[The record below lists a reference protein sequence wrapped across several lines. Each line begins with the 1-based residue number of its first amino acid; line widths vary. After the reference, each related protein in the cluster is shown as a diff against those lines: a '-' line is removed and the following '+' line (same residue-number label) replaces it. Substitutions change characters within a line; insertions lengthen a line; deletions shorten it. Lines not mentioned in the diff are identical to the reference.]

1 MALISQSEW
10 ARRQGFSKQYAAK
23 LIKQGKIHL
32 IDGMIDEYT
41 ANAELEMQRDIN
53 LPKQR
58 KGQGSYFVRDDMH
71 NLLMKTKLKNEIEKG
86 KLIEAEVKEKLG
98 ELISVNEVKKVF
110 YAKAKAVRDGVLN
123 VPDRVSALLAN
134 TNDPVEI
141 HKILTKEL
149 RQVLEELSH
158 HEITDQDLI

>member
-10 ARRQGFSKQYAAK
+10 ARRQGFSKQYVGK

-41 ANAELEMQRDIN
+41 ANAELEMRRNVD
-53 LPKQR
+53 LPRQR
-58 KGQGSYFVRDDMH
+58 KNHGSYFIQDDMH
-71 NLLMKTKLKNEIEKG
+71 NLLIKTKLKNEIEKG

-98 ELISVNEVKKVF
+98 ELVSMTEVNRVF
-110 YAKAKAVRDGVLN
+110 YAKAKAVRDGILN
-123 VPDRVSALLAN
+123 VPDRISALLASI
-134 TNDPVEI
+134 NDPAEI
-141 HKILTKEL
+141 HKTLTKEL

-158 HEITDQDLI
+158 HDIS

>member
-1 MALISQSEW
+1 MALISQAEW

-41 ANAELEMQRDIN
+41 ANAELEMRRNID
-53 LPKQR
+53 LPRQR
-58 KGQGSYFVRDDMH
+58 KGGGSYFVRDDMH
-71 NLLMKTKLKNEIEKG
+71 NLLVKTKLKNEIEKG

-98 ELISVNEVKKVF
+98 ELISVSEVKKVF
-110 YAKAKAVRDGVLN
+110 YAKAKAVREGIMN
-123 VPDRVSALLAN
+123 IPDRLATLLV
-134 TNDPVEI
+134 TIRDPQEMHRV
-141 HKILTKEL
+141 LSQEL

-158 HEITDQDLI
+158 HEID

>member
-1 MALISQSEW
+1 
-10 ARRQGFSKQYAAK
+10 
-23 LIKQGKIHL
+23 
-32 IDGMIDEYT
+32 
-41 ANAELEMQRDIN
+41 
-53 LPKQR
+53 
-58 KGQGSYFVRDDMH
+58 MH

-98 ELISVNEVKKVF
+98 ELISVTEVKKVF

-123 VPDRVSALLAN
+123 VPDRVCALLAN

>member
-10 ARRQGFSKQYAAK
+10 ARRQGFSKQYVGK

-41 ANAELEMQRDIN
+41 ANAELEMKRNID
-53 LPKQR
+53 LPRQR
-58 KGQGSYFVRDDMH
+58 KNHGSYFVQDDMH
-71 NLLMKTKLKNEIEKG
+71 NLLIKTKLKNEIEKG

-98 ELISVNEVKKVF
+98 ELVSMAEVNRVF
-110 YAKAKAVRDGVLN
+110 YAKAKAVRDGILN
-123 VPDRVSALLAN
+123 VPDRISALLASI
-134 TNDPVEI
+134 NDSVEI
-141 HKILTKEL
+141 HKVLTKEL

-158 HEITDQDLI
+158 HDIS

>member
-10 ARRQGFSKQYAAK
+10 ARRQGFSKQYVGK

-41 ANAELEMQRDIN
+41 ANAELEMKRNID
-53 LPKQR
+53 LPRQR
-58 KGQGSYFVRDDMH
+58 KNHGSYFVQDDMH
-71 NLLMKTKLKNEIEKG
+71 NLLVKTKLKNEIEKG

-98 ELISVNEVKKVF
+98 ELVSMAEVNRVF
-110 YAKAKAVRDGVLN
+110 YAKAKAVRDGILN
-123 VPDRVSALLAN
+123 VPDRISALLASI
-134 TNDPVEI
+134 NDSVKI
-141 HKILTKEL
+141 HKVLTKEL

-158 HEITDQDLI
+158 HDIS

>member
-10 ARRQGFSKQYAAK
+10 ARRQGFSKQYVGK

-41 ANAELEMQRDIN
+41 ANAELEMRRNVD
-53 LPKQR
+53 LPRQR
-58 KGQGSYFVRDDMH
+58 KNHGSYFIQDDMH
-71 NLLMKTKLKNEIEKG
+71 NLLIKTKLKNEIEKG

-98 ELISVNEVKKVF
+98 ELVSMAEVNRVF
-110 YAKAKAVRDGVLN
+110 YAKAKAVRDGILN
-123 VPDRVSALLAN
+123 VPDRISALLASI
-134 TNDPVEI
+134 NDPAEI
-141 HKILTKEL
+141 HKTLTKEL

-158 HEITDQDLI
+158 HDIS

>member
-10 ARRQGFSKQYAAK
+10 ARRQGFSKQYVGK

-41 ANAELEMQRDIN
+41 ANAELEMKRNID
-53 LPKQR
+53 LPRQR
-58 KGQGSYFVRDDMH
+58 KNHGSYFVQDDMH
-71 NLLMKTKLKNEIEKG
+71 NLLIKTKLKNEIEKG

-98 ELISVNEVKKVF
+98 ELVSMAEVNRVF
-110 YAKAKAVRDGVLN
+110 YAKAKAVRDGILN
-123 VPDRVSALLAN
+123 VPDRISALLASI
-134 TNDPVEI
+134 NDPAEI
-141 HKILTKEL
+141 HKTLTKEL

-158 HEITDQDLI
+158 HDIS